1 MKKMMCL
8 LLVICLLLAACDFKT
23 PGSNGTLP
31 SGNSIYQGDPELA
44 AQNKYLRWNHGWP
57 LIERENVFY
66 GLLGG
71 RAFYYDRQSGFSDFL
86 CADPSCTHESKDCGS
101 YLEQNADMFTYYDG
115 KLYWLAPSDPETFR
129 SKCLYRCDPDGTN
142 REKVM
147 ELDYERIIIGY
158 NPQQWMLHQGKLFF
172 RGDVEVV
179 NGKQAGYRLTFGYIP
194 LDGDEEEV
202 LLYDEFFEQAST
214 NEEMIFWGDTAY
226 YAVKDGLAHTLEI
239 LQFNLQDNSRET
251 LLTTDEWPYMLAL
264 WATEEGTVYLSSTEA
279 LYQVQN
285 GELKEVF
292 SFDKGGYAHLGD
304 GVALTS
310 AVEDGIRT
318 IELRTYTGE
327 MIYQGDLFPEQVE
340 GFGDT
345 LGRYSGPDDYGCVF
359 LGVDT
364 EKLIVCM
371 TERGGMNHVFLLDI
385 NNGMK
390 ATHLWS
396 GTPLL

>member
-1 MKKMMCL
+1 
-8 LLVICLLLAACDFKT
+8 
-23 PGSNGTLP
+23 
-31 SGNSIYQGDPELA
+31 
-44 AQNKYLRWNHGWP
+44 
-57 LIERENVFY
+57 
-66 GLLGG
+66 
-71 RAFYYDRQSGFSDFL
+71 
-86 CADPSCTHESKDCGS
+86 
-101 YLEQNADMFTYYDG
+101 
-115 KLYWLAPSDPETFR
+115 
-129 SKCLYRCDPDGTN
+129 
-142 REKVM
+142 M